1 MCRPRNSFYGQFLSQ
16 TGHGNTFPTYVGKRQ
31 HGGSVFPVYVGR
43 RQQRGSGAATNKFP
57 VYIGKRYKGFGIW
70 SDIAGKVKE
79 FFKPLLT
86 KDTLKYV
93 GKKGLKAALGIA
105 KDTLVK
111 DEKFLDSLKKRAGKI
126 GKEVIHDI
134 KEKVVGGSGVRG
146 RKNQMK
152 CYKRALCRARNI
164 SKTIMMQQRGVKRRR
179 VVRRRRKTRIAG
191 EGVRRKKRNTVTRA
205 IKGGRRKRRIRRRKK
220 KNVQHDIFTSN

>member
-31 HGGSVFPVYVGR
+31 HGGSVFPVYIGR
-43 RQQRGSGAATNKFP
+43 RQQRGGADKFP

-70 SDIAGKVKE
+70 SDIAGKVKD

-126 GKEVIHDI
+126 GKEVVHDI
-134 KEKVVGGSGVRG
+134 KEKVVGGSG

-152 CYKRALCRARNI
+152 CYKRALCKARNI
-164 SKTIMMQQRGVKRRR
+164 SKTIMMQQRGVNKSRRG
-179 VVRRRRKTRIAG
+179 RRRKTRIAG
-191 EGVRRKKRNTVTRA
+191 GAGRRKKRNTVKRA

-220 KNVQHDIFTSN
+220 KNVQHDIFSSN

>member
-16 TGHGNTFPTYVGKRQ
+16 TGHGSTFPTYMGKRQ

-111 DEKFLDSLKKRAGKI
+111 DEKFLDALKKRAGKI
-126 GKEVIHDI
+126 GKEVVHDI
-134 KEKVVGGSGVRG
+134 KEKVVGGSGVR
-146 RKNQMK
+146 RRENRMK
-152 CYKRALCRARNI
+152 CYKRALRKAWNI
-164 SKTIMMQQRGVKRRR
+164 SKTIMMQQRGVNKRRR
-179 VVRRRRKTRIAG
+179 VGRRCRKTRIAG
-191 EGVRRKKRNTVTRA
+191 A
-205 IKGGRRKRRIRRRKK
+205 GGRK
-220 KNVQHDIFTSN
+220 